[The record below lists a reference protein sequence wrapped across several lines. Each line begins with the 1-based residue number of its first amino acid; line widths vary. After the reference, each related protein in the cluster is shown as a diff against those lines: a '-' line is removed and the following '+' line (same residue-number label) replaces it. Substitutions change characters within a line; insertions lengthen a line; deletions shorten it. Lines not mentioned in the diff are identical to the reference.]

1 MVGAAVAALGAGLGT
16 GVTRAVGFLVYPG
29 FQILDLGGPL
39 AAFQVAARAA
49 PELAARAAPDVASEP
64 AYRLRVVSAGGGA
77 VASSSGLAVVTE
89 AIDDAPLDTLVVVGG
104 VMGGAGVDGPA
115 ITAELAAIVRA
126 RAAATRRIAG
136 VCTGAFILAEAGL
149 LDGRC
154 ATTHWLHAALLQR
167 RYPRVRVEGDRIFA
181 RDGAVWTSAGISAGI
196 DLALALVEDDLG
208 PAVSRAAARTLVVYH
223 RRPGGQ
229 SQFSALL
236 DLDPASDRFRTVL
249 AYAREHLG
257 ERLTTERLAEV
268 ACLSPRQFARAFAAE
283 TGETPAKAVERLRA
297 EAARGR
303 IEGGSEPIEAIAR
316 AVGFGDPERMRRAFL
331 RLYGHPPQ
339 GIRRLSRAA

>member
-1 MVGAAVAALGAGLGT
+1 M
-16 GVTRAVGFLVYPG
+16 TRAVAFLVYPG

-39 AAFQVAARAA
+39 ATFQVAGRAA
-49 PELAARAAPDVASEP
+49 PEAASGP
-64 AYRLRVVSAGGGA
+64 AYRLRVVSPEGGA

-89 AIDDAPLDTLVVVGG
+89 TVGDAPLDTLVVVGG
-104 VMGGAGVDGPA
+104 TGAEEPA
-115 ITAELAAIVRA
+115 AVSEVAAIVRA
-126 RAAATRRIAG
+126 RAAGTRRVAS

-154 ATTHWLHAALLQR
+154 ATTHWQYAALLQR
-167 RYPRVRVEGDRIFA
+167 RYPRVRVEGDRIYA

-208 PAVSRAAARTLVVYH
+208 PEVSRAAARTLVVYH

-236 DLDPASDRFRTVL
+236 DLEPASDRFRAVL
-249 AYAREHLG
+249 TYAREHLG
-257 ERLTTERLAEV
+257 ERLTTERLAGV

-297 EAARGR
+297 EAARAR
-303 IEGGSEPIEAIAR
+303 IEGGPEPIEIIAR
-316 AVGFGDPERMRRAFL
+316 EVGFGDPERMRRAFL
-331 RLYGHPPQ
+331 RLFGHPPQ
-339 GIRRLSRAA
+339 AIRRLSRVA